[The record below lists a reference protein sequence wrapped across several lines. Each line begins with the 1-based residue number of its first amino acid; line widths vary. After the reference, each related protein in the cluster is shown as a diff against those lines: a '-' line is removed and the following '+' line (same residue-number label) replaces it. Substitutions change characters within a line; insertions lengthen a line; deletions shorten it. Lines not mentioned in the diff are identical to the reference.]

1 MKKHLYIF
9 FTISLLFTITACN
22 FFNNQTTEAFDTIEL
37 NVEADTVDKSKEIEA
52 LMKTITDSAMANPAV
67 YASAYN
73 HMNEFH
79 TKSERLLTELQH
91 VRGLINDQVGESGDF
106 EKMDEDTDQ
115 LLFNGDQ
122 PSENGARFIKA
133 IQNYNLTASDQL
145 FFFPEAEKM
154 AQNAFTIED
163 VTNRDGENVEWLT
176 YNFKGFPAI
185 ASKTKIAIMEN
196 DVKNVESTFL
206 KALIEKPQF

>member
-1 MKKHLYIF
+1 MKKHLYILF
-9 FTISLLFTITACN
+9 SIALLFTITACN
-22 FFNNQTTEAFDTIEL
+22 FFNNKTTEAFDAIEL
-37 NVEADTVDKSKEIEA
+37 NVEAASLDKSEEIES

-133 IQNYNLTASDQL
+133 IKDYNLTASDQL
-145 FFFPEAEKM
+145 FFFPDAEKM
-154 AQNAFTIED
+154 AQKAFAIED

-185 ASKTKIAIMEN
+185 ASKTKIAMMEN

>member
-1 MKKHLYIF
+1 M
-9 FTISLLFTITACN
+9 
-22 FFNNQTTEAFDTIEL
+22 EL
-37 NVEADTVDKSKEIEA
+37 NVEAASLDKSKEIES

-133 IQNYNLTASDQL
+133 IQDYNLTASDQL

-154 AQNAFTIED
+154 AQNAFSIED

-185 ASKTKIAIMEN
+185 ASKTKIAMMEN